1 MLSGSKYSV
10 CIKVVTL
17 LVTCGDTTNTL
28 TDTVIFEV
36 MPCLSTHKNPINR
49 LCLHQFLGTKTT
61 DANEAY

>member
-36 MPCLSTHKNPINR
+36 MPCLKNPINT
-49 LCLHQFLGTKTT
+49 HQLELFQQV
-61 DANEAY
+61 D